1 MGSRVFRKREEK
13 LGYKLKGDVKSSR
26 IFYLSLLS
34 HARKYLYVIENNIIE

>member
-26 IFYLSLLS
+26 IFLF
-34 HARKYLYVIENNIIE
+34 VFNEPCM